1 MYLRPPYGAWPND
14 LELCVTML
22 PVFWDVD
29 TLDWKSKNVQ
39 SVENIVQ
46 REVKDGSIIL
56 MHDSFSSSVEA
67 ALQIADMLTE
77 QGYDL
82 VTADELLVM

>member
-1 MYLRPPYGAWPND
+1 
-14 LELCVTML
+14 ML

-56 MHDSFSSSVEA
+56 MHDSFQSSVEA
-67 ALQIADMLTE
+67 ALWIADMLTE